1 MTETPKIRE
10 KYLDGLRGLAAM
22 QVVFQHY
29 ALAFLPASLGRFGI
43 LADGNFAVFVFLVM
57 SGFVLTPSFERRP
70 HALMSG
76 LGRRAIRL
84 GLPTAAA
91 CVFAVLLGLAWPGSA
106 PLAAALSGS
115 SWLAG
120 LRPVTSGQAFAD
132 ISGLSLITGYAET
145 TLFGPLTGLLSPW
158 TASVDAPAWSLHL
171 ELWGSVLVL
180 LLVWLR
186 ACNPWLHAAALA
198 LCAGVIGVN
207 ALDLFALG
215 SVLSLAVRSRWFP
228 ALIAR
233 RWRPAL
239 GITVFLLGI
248 WVEYGGLLP
257 ETRWLQSA
265 DAAHVLVRPFAWFS
279 LNQEG
284 AAVAVYLG
292 VLLLPEAHCLL
303 RARLTQ
309 WLGKQSFA
317 IYLLHFPVMTTLGAT
332 VFAAAAG
339 RTGKGMAACL
349 ALMAGLA
356 ATFFLA
362 VLFARVVDQNAIA
375 LSRRWGRRL
384 MSAAV

>member
-1 MTETPKIRE
+1 
-10 KYLDGLRGLAAM
+10 M

-29 ALAFLPASLGRFGI
+29 TLAFLPTSLGRFGI
-43 LADGNFAVFVFLVM
+43 LADGNFAVFVFFVM

-84 GLPTAAA
+84 GPPTAIA
-91 CVFAVLLGLAWPGSA
+91 CVFAALLGVTWPGSA
-106 PLAAALSGS
+106 PVAAALSGS

-120 LRPVTSGQAFAD
+120 LRPVTLGQAFAD

-145 TLFGPLTGLLSPW
+145 TLFGPLAGLLPPW
-158 TASVDAPAWSLHL
+158 TASVDPPVWSLHL

-198 LCAGVIGVN
+198 LCAGMIGVN

-215 SVLSLAVRSRWFP
+215 SVLSLAARSRWFP

-239 GITVFLLGI
+239 GVAIFLLGI

-257 ETRWLQSA
+257 EARWLERA
-265 DAAHVLVRPFAWFS
+265 GAARALVRPFAWFS
-279 LNQEG
+279 LSQEG
-284 AAVAVYLG
+284 AAVAIFAA
-292 VLLLPEAHCLL
+292 VLLLPEVHFLL
-303 RARLTQ
+303 RTRLAQ
-309 WLGKQSFA
+309 WLGKLSFA
-317 IYLLHFPVMTTLGAT
+317 IYLLHFPVMTTLGT
-332 VFAAAAG
+332 VAFTAAAG
-339 RTGKGMAACL
+339 KTGKGAAAGL
-349 ALMAGLA
+349 ALIVGLA
-356 ATFFLA
+356 ATLPLA
-362 VLFARVVDQNAIA
+362 ILFERVVDQNAIA

-384 MSAAV
+384 MSAAI